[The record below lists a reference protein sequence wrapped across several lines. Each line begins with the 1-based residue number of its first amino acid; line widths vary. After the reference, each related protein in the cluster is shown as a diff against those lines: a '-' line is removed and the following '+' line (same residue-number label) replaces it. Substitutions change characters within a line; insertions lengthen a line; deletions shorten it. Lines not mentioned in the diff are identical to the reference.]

1 MDLGV
6 ALGWINISLLA
17 IVGIFANFRWKH
29 LGFFPV
35 YALTLSLLGFLG
47 LAFWYNYDFVLITFD
62 IGNLLCLLAV
72 AEVWRIEM
80 KGRQWWFGLALIP
93 MVVIPFL
100 PLSYTLAYQLPQT
113 SLTVV
118 LVLLLPAAFKRGN
131 ALLIG
136 WGFNGLATI
145 IADIASHFLPAASWP
160 VIRFVYPAAFLA
172 MNGIWLWK
180 LLEPERARL
189 AEFLARFMPGA
200 ELAPQAAGNG
210 RLGRHAPDEVEAALE
225 SGIAESALGAEI
237 YEFPQGISDPGD
249 FELPEPPE
257 IGEALEE
264 INLRLESIETAMDTV
279 AKLAMEKDKIFLSR
293 AELALYLGVAEGV
306 VDRFIRHHR
315 IKKIPLTGDKDDW
328 IVLINDVNEAIGI
341 ADL

>member
-72 AEVWRIEM
+72 AEVWRVEL
-80 KGRQWWFGLALIP
+80 KQKQWWFGLALIP

-113 SLTVV
+113 SLTIV
-118 LVLLLPAAFKRGN
+118 LVLLLPAALKRGN

-180 LLEPERARL
+180 LLEPERERLTEFFARFAPGARL
-189 AEFLARFMPGA
+189 AAQTAGDAEFGRP
-200 ELAPQAAGNG
+200 AA
-210 RLGRHAPDEVEAALE
+210 DDVEAALE
-225 SGIAESALGAEI
+225 NGIAESAAEAEI
-237 YEFPQGISDPGD
+237 YDFPSGIPSHDD

-293 AELALYLGVAEGV
+293 AELVLYLGVSEGV

-341 ADL
+341 AD